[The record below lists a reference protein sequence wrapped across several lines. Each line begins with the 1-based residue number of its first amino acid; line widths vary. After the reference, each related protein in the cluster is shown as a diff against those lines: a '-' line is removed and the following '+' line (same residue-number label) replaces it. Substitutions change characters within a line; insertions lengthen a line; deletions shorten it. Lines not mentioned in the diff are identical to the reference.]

1 MVFHF
6 SRMWIKKHRDV
17 FVVSEALCRFSS
29 AVLVEGTVPDKHTSA
44 AGFSMSSSPGVEL
57 LGDGNRAL
65 MGAVQDGGAGR
76 CGAHLFPWS
85 AHIYSY
91 IWNNSL

>member
-1 MVFHF
+1 MAFHLN
-6 SRMWIKKHRDV
+6 RMWIEKHRDV
-17 FVVSEALCRFSS
+17 FVVSEALCRFLS
-29 AVLVEGTVPDKHTSA
+29 AVSVEGTVPDKHSSV
-44 AGFSMSSSPGVEL
+44 AGFSTGSSPGVEL

-65 MGAVQDGGAGR
+65 TGAVQGGGAGR

-91 IWNNSL
+91 IWNNFF